1 MQGLFALA
9 RLFLNRCCDSYS
21 QGWIDFK
28 KLQFTILS
36 CRFKMFLPCVLK
48 PNGERGGGRVDLA
61 RLRLI
66 GRYMGIQG
74 SSLDSPLPDLLK
86 RNKNVFK
93 ACMAGIRKKG
103 GGVGRIGGSGEKPS
117 FLPPSRSLVPARK
130 IFLYRA
136 RLPLRLVDYLS
147 ISKSWE
153 VWLKIEQN
161 SFSSTF

>member
-74 SSLDSPLPDLLK
+74 SSLDSPLPHLLK

-103 GGVGRIGGSGEKPS
+103 GGVGRIGGSGENLASYRLRVPS
-117 FLPPSRSLVPARK
+117 CLQEKSSFTARVCHSGLL
-130 IFLYRA
+130 I
-136 RLPLRLVDYLS
+136 
-147 ISKSWE
+147 
-153 VWLKIEQN
+153 
-161 SFSSTF
+161 T